1 MPKEV
6 DRINRLIET
15 LINYARPPRGQKER
29 ILIGDLIEDC
39 VCLAYVSAKKEI
51 VLQCEVSAR
60 AYVYGNKDQLRQALI
75 NLLINSIES
84 VEAKLSAGDAPA
96 EGLRV
101 CVSGFRREGL
111 GMSESAV
118 QKCTEPFFT
127 TKKTGTG
134 MGLAL
139 AKQFVQENAGQ
150 FEIESTP
157 GAYTAIRMIF
167 EEDIEK

>member
-1 MPKEV
+1 
-6 DRINRLIET
+6 
-15 LINYARPPRGQKER
+15 
-29 ILIGDLIEDC
+29 
-39 VCLAYVSAKKEI
+39 
-51 VLQCEVSAR
+51 
-60 AYVYGNKDQLRQALI
+60 
-75 NLLINSIES
+75 
-84 VEAKLSAGDAPA
+84 
-96 EGLRV
+96 
-101 CVSGFRREGL
+101 
-111 GMSESAV
+111 MSESAV

>member
-1 MPKEV
+1 M
-6 DRINRLIET
+6 
-15 LINYARPPRGQKER
+15 
-29 ILIGDLIEDC
+29 
-39 VCLAYVSAKKEI
+39 
-51 VLQCEVSAR
+51 
-60 AYVYGNKDQLRQALI
+60 
-75 NLLINSIES
+75 
-84 VEAKLSAGDAPA
+84 EAKLSAGDAPA

-101 CVSGFRREGL
+101 CVSGFRRAGSVVVEVYDEGL